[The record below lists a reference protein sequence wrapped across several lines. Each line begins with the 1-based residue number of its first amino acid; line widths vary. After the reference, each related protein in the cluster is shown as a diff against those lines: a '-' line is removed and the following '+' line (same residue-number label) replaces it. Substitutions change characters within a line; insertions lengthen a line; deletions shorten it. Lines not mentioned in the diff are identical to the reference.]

1 MFCEGGDRSYRCL
14 DVEFISVC
22 LPLSSCQRSSFL
34 LSSSVSE
41 LVFKTPVDFTE
52 PSTSSLSARKSPMI
66 PCQSESVCVWIGRG
80 WRPVLGR
87 SLQSRR
93 LCCTEINAEF
103 TLLAAR
109 FLWARERAGSSHC
122 ACPIQHPL
130 TPPTPPT

>member
-22 LPLSSCQRSSFL
+22 LPLFSCQRSSFL

-66 PCQSESVCVWIGRG
+66 PCQSESVCVDWTGPEACSG
-80 WRPVLGR
+80 TVSPEPA
-87 SLQSRR
+87 SLLHGDKR
-93 LCCTEINAEF
+93 
-103 TLLAAR
+103 
-109 FLWARERAGSSHC
+109 
-122 ACPIQHPL
+122 
-130 TPPTPPT
+130 